1 MSTLRSDSE
10 GLRPASDLRRVDYV
24 SANVI
29 HRLSA
34 NLFVGTELLWGRA
47 ERIDWTRAD
56 DARVQLTARY
66 YVY

>member
-1 MSTLRSDSE
+1 
-10 GLRPASDLRRVDYV
+10 VDYV

-34 NLFVGTELLWGRA
+34 NLFVGTERLWGRA

>member
-1 MSTLRSDSE
+1 VSTLRSDSE
-10 GLRPASDLRRVDYV
+10 GLRRVDYV